1 MTKVISLR
9 KKKTIPI
16 KIEKRNLPK
25 TNYEELNREKFK
37 ILLAFFAIVGLL
49 CGSFIYRI
57 FPDTIVNSVI
67 EEKIVLL
74 KSGSFLQVFL
84 FLLQL
89 DGLFLLFSFL
99 SGTSFAGT
107 ALSVFIPFLKCILIG
122 YTGALFYNEYELKG
136 VLFCL
141 LLLYPYFTVTTA
153 SLIFSSNE
161 SIYMSKYLFG
171 LLKRKN
177 TADDI
182 SVRLYLIRNLL
193 LVTINIVC
201 TAVNSFLITFIAPHI
216 SLH

>member
-9 KKKTIPI
+9 KKRNIPI
-16 KIEKRNLPK
+16 KIEKRSLPK
-25 TNYEELNREKFK
+25 TNYEELRRERFK
-37 ILLAFFAIVGLL
+37 ILLAFSAIAGLL
-49 CGSFIYRI
+49 CGSFIYRTA
-57 FPDTIVNSVI
+57 PDTVVNSLI
-67 EEKIVLL
+67 EDKVFLL
-74 KSGSFLQVFL
+74 KSGGFLQVFL

-89 DGLFLLFSFL
+89 DAVFLLFSFL
-99 SGTSFAGT
+99 SGTSFIGT
-107 ALSVFIPFLKCILIG
+107 ALSVSVPFLKCILIG

-171 LLKRKN
+171 LLKQKN

-182 SVRLYLIRNLL
+182 SVRLYLLRNLL
-193 LVTINIVC
+193 LVIINIAC
-201 TAVNSFLITFIAPHI
+201 TAVNSLLITFIAPRI